1 MDINKALIA
10 FYALSQETRLKV
22 FKILVEYGKTG
33 TAAGTISD
41 RLKIPHNTLS
51 FHLSN
56 LSQAGLITS
65 RKEGRSIIYSANTK
79 AIEGLIGYLSEN
91 CCVLEEGCNT
101 DCKTPNK
108 SKKQK
113 GKS

>member
-56 LSQAGLITS
+56 LSQAGLVTS
-65 RKEGRSIIYSANTK
+65 RKDGRSIIYSANTK
-79 AIEGLIGYLSEN
+79 AIESLIGYLSEN
-91 CCVLEEGCNT
+91 CCVLEVSKDKN
-101 DCKTPNK
+101 CKPLKTKKEK
-108 SKKQK
+108 S
-113 GKS
+113 

>member
-1 MDINKALIA
+1 MDINKALLA

-33 TAAGTISD
+33 TAAGTISN
-41 RLKIPHNTLS
+41 RLKMPHNTLS

-56 LSQAGLITS
+56 LSHAGLVTS
-65 RKEGRSIIYSANTK
+65 RKQGRSVIYAANTR

-91 CCVLEEGCNT
+91 CCVLEESNGC
-101 DCKTPNK
+101 CPPEKPKKRKNK
-108 SKKQK
+108 
-113 GKS
+113 

>member
-1 MDINKALIA
+1 MDVNKALMA

-33 TAAGTISD
+33 AAAGTVSD

-51 FHLSN
+51 FHLTN
-56 LSQAGLITS
+56 LSHAGLVSS
-65 RKEGRSIIYSANTK
+65 RKEGRSIIYAANTK

-91 CCVLEEGCNT
+91 CCVLEKDNQ
-101 DCKTPNK
+101 DCCPPAPKTK
-108 SKKQK
+108 RKKK
-113 GKS
+113 